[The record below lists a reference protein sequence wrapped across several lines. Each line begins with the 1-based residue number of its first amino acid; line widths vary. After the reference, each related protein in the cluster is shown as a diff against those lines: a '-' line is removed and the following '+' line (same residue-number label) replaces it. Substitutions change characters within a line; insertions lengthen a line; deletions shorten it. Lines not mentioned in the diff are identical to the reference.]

1 MSILEVKNFN
11 VIYVNKEKKVLA
23 ADNISFSLEK
33 GESLGIVGES
43 GSGKSTLA
51 MGILRLLNESD
62 AEITGEALFKGQD
75 LMKLNPVEY
84 NKLRWKDISV
94 VFQKSMNS
102 LSPIHKIGEQI
113 EDIYRVHETRA
124 SRAEIKSKALE
135 LFKLVNLSERVYDLY
150 PHELSGGMLQRTSIA
165 LSLLFKPSL
174 IILDEATTAL
184 DVVTQGQ
191 ILREI
196 KKLEKT
202 IEMTRIMITHDMS
215 VVATVCDKVAVMYA
229 GRLMELGRV
238 KEVIEGPAHPYTQG
252 LIKSYP
258 MLKAPK
264 EELVVIPGSL
274 PNLSEI
280 VKGCIFAPRCT
291 KAQDICLSERPKY
304 REIKEKHMVACH
316 FPEVI

>member
-11 VIYVNKEKKVLA
+11 VTYINKDKKVLA
-23 ADNISFSLEK
+23 ADNISFSLEN

-51 MGILRLLNESD
+51 MAILRLLNEAD
-62 AEITGEALFKGQD
+62 TEITGEAYFKGQD
-75 LMKLNPVEY
+75 LMKLNPDEY

-102 LSPIHKIGEQI
+102 LSPIHKIGEQL
-113 EDIYRVHETRA
+113 EDIYRVHEPRI

-135 LFKLVNLSERVYDLY
+135 LFKLVNLSERVYNLY

-196 KKLEKT
+196 KKLEKA

-229 GRLMELGRV
+229 GRLMELGWV
-238 KEVIEGPAHPYTQG
+238 KEVIESPVHPYTQG

-264 EELVVIPGSL
+264 EALVVIPGSL
-274 PNLSEI
+274 PNLSEK
-280 VKGCIFAPRCT
+280 VKGCIFAPRCL
-291 KAQDICLSERPKY
+291 KAKDICLTERPEY
-304 REIKEKHMVACH
+304 REIKNKHMAACH